1 MRSVTLQVLVRPPTT
16 AVVSTYPAPVSAH
29 DQPNAAPRG
38 IQAPCW
44 PRSTTGSSTS
54 RVWATGW
61 NGGVARGRLAGQVAG
76 SSWRLPALR
85 RRGFHPPG
93 SKTAGQRIKSG
104 PVAADLQYVS
114 ETGGAVARA
123 ARAARGALPHGQLLT
138 PEVWARRHRGIVVL
152 LWLHVAGLAAFG
164 VVRGKGLA
172 HSASEAAVVAV
183 LALLA
188 GWPEFGR
195 RDRSAAAVLG
205 LITSSAILVHLSGGV
220 IEMHFHFFVMIG
232 VITLYQDWLPFG
244 LALAYVVVHH
254 GMLGTLRPTDVFNH
268 PAAWH
273 QPWKWA
279 LIHGGFVLAASVAY
293 LVNWRL
299 SEAQATEIGR
309 LLSRL
314 EGLAR
319 TDALTGIPN
328 RRVWDE
334 ELPREL
340 ERARRVGT
348 PLCVAIIDLDHFK
361 AYNDRYGHQA
371 GDRVLKEAVGAWRTQ
386 VRSIDLLARYGG
398 EEFVLLLPACAL
410 GDAIQIVERLR
421 AVTPLVTCSVG
432 MASWD
437 FLEGPDELVGR
448 ADRALYA
455 AKAGGRNRHVTV

>member
-1 MRSVTLQVLVRPPTT
+1 MNARLDWPPTRT
-16 AVVSTYPAPVSAH
+16 DRLTPKAPTLRQALSPAWCPPILS
-29 DQPNAAPRG
+29 G
-38 IQAPCW
+38 M
-44 PRSTTGSSTS
+44 GETS
-54 RVWATGW
+54 
-61 NGGVARGRLAGQVAG
+61 
-76 SSWRLPALR
+76 
-85 RRGFHPPG
+85 
-93 SKTAGQRIKSG
+93 
-104 PVAADLQYVS
+104 
-114 ETGGAVARA
+114 GAVARA
-123 ARAARGALPHGQLLT
+123 ARTALGALPHGQLLT

-152 LWLHVAGLAAFG
+152 LWLHVDGLAAFG
-164 VVRGKGLA
+164 VARGKGLA
-172 HSASEAAVVAV
+172 HSVSEAAVVAV

-188 GWPEFGR
+188 THPAWNR
-195 RDRSAAAVLG
+195 RARSTAAVLG

-254 GMLGTLRPTDVFNH
+254 GLLGALRPIDVFNH

-299 SEAQATEIGR
+299 SESQATEISR

-340 ERARRVGT
+340 NRARRMGT

-361 AYNDRYGHQA
+361 AYNDQYGHQA
-371 GDRVLKEAVGAWRTQ
+371 GDRVLKEAASAWRTQ

-410 GDAIQIVERLR
+410 SDAIQIVERLR

-437 FLEGPDELVGR
+437 FRESPHELVER

-455 AKAGGRNRHVTV
+455 AKTDGRDRCVSV